1 MLITLLSFAFALS
14 ATTAAVAQADAPE
27 PYVLKLEARPDFKS
41 GKVAT
46 VKGFADDKGPLMTI
60 DSLSIFQPVSVTVIA
75 DDKGPLMTID
85 SLSIFQPVSVTVIA
99 DDKADD
105 LHVKIGKAGLK
116 DMIFDGTTKGTGVLT
131 AKFRS
136 EDEAQLLITSATGRK
151 RFNLIV
157 WVGPILKP
165 RGQSLLRPI
174 MEGN

>member
-1 MLITLLSFAFALS
+1 MRAFAVALVFGLAPS
-14 ATTAAVAQADAPE
+14 FIGAAAADDAPD

-46 VKGFADDKGPLMTI
+46 LKAFADEKGPLMVL

-75 DDKGPLMTID
+75 DD
-85 SLSIFQPVSVTVIA
+85 A
-99 DDKADD
+99 ADD

-116 DMIFDGTTKGTGVLT
+116 DMIFEGTTKGTGVVT

-136 EDEAQLLITSATGRK
+136 EDAAQLLVTSPAGRK

-157 WVGPILKP
+157 WVGPIMKP
-165 RGQSLLRPI
+165 QGQSLLRPI
-174 MEGN
+174 EEGN

>member
-1 MLITLLSFAFALS
+1 MRAQITLLSFAFALS

-75 DDKGPLMTID
+75 DDK
-85 SLSIFQPVSVTVIA
+85 
-99 DDKADD
+99 ADD

-136 EDEAQLLITSATGRK
+136 EDEAQLLVTSATGRK

-157 WVGPILKP
+157 WVGPIMKP

>member
-1 MLITLLSFAFALS
+1 MRVLIAAAILGLS
-14 ATTAAVAQADAPE
+14 APATTNAFAQADAPE
-27 PYVLKLEARPDFKS
+27 PYVLKPEARADFKS

-46 VKGFADDKGPLMTI
+46 VKAFADDKGPLMT
-60 DSLSIFQPVSVTVIA
+60 L
-75 DDKGPLMTID
+75 D

-116 DMIFDGTTKGTGVLT
+116 DMIFDGTTKGKGVIT

-136 EDEAQLLITSATGRK
+136 EDEAQLLITSASGRK
-151 RFNLIV
+151 QFNLIV
-157 WVGPILKP
+157 WVGPIMKP

-174 MEGN
+174 VEGN